1 MKKILKKYKLI
12 LLAIVLYG
20 IFFIFKRDIFFTAV
34 NMTGSFL
41 LEMLQ
46 VLPPV
51 LVISALITVW
61 VPSEIIRKSLGN
73 KSGIKGKLLSLV
85 IGSISAGPIYAAF
98 PAVLVLFKKGA
109 SVSNLVIILSSW
121 AVIKAPMVLVE
132 INFLGLRFA
141 LTRVALTIPAILV
154 MGHLVEK
161 LVKRENIG
169 EKTEN
174 TAKSIKDIESRLPN
188 LNCGACD
195 YSDCSS
201 FAEGVFQG
209 ETTMKQC
216 VVLQKQIKSEVS
228 IIGQKTD

>member
-20 IFFIFKRDIFFTAV
+20 IFFIFKRDIFFTAI

-61 VPSEIIRKSLGN
+61 VPSELIRKSLGN